1 MEVAGTKISPAELN
15 GLPYKIPRHPADN
28 PGQAEPRRGDG
39 SIVVFSPFGLG
50 VLDLAL
56 AKVVYEHAVEQGVGE
71 VIDSFLPKSWG
82 ASA

>member
-1 MEVAGTKISPAELN
+1 LSGERDFIRCTL
-15 GLPYKIPRHPADN
+15 ADVLT
-28 PGQAEPRRGDG
+28 GQAEPRRGDG